1 MSQGEDQISAIEQAL
16 QQVRF
21 ELGGTLADAIKPI
34 LYINNQ
40 RCRIQQY
47 KSLDPTGTVK
57 DYVFQVANHYVM
69 DHDYLDD
76 VQRYKNSETWEPL
89 LKKN

>member
-21 ELGGTLADAIKPI
+21 ELGGTLADAIQPV

-40 RCRIQQY
+40 RCRIRQY
-47 KSLDPTGTVK
+47 KSLRPTGTVK

-69 DHDYLDD
+69 DRNYLDAIQKQK
-76 VQRYKNSETWEPL
+76 V
-89 LKKN
+89 